1 MSKSN
6 DKQFYK
12 FINKIKHIFTNQ
24 EEEKKILNQRK
35 LRDVP
40 ISEEQKILDK
50 NTYNVMNKTKKLDL
64 KKFNKEFER
73 RKEIKK
79 KESGEKIKKR
89 LGILNKPVRTERIY
103 DQSIGNILINI
114 KNTWIGILDDLMDGN
129 FNLTIFT
136 TKNRLFYIGITIVFI
151 SLILFLFSKSRKK
164 IDCSNT
170 KKVFVYKYSK

>member
-73 RKEIKK
+73 RKEIK
-79 KESGEKIKKR
+79 
-89 LGILNKPVRTERIY
+89 
-103 DQSIGNILINI
+103 D
-114 KNTWIGILDDLMDGN
+114 
-129 FNLTIFT
+129 
-136 TKNRLFYIGITIVFI
+136 
-151 SLILFLFSKSRKK
+151 
-164 IDCSNT
+164 
-170 KKVFVYKYSK
+170 